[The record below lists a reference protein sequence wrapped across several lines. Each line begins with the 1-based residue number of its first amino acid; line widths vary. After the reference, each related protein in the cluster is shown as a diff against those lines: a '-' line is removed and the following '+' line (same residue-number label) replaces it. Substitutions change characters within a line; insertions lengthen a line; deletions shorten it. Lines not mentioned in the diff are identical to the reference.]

1 MKSSLKEIKRLESLI
16 LSYREHLPH
25 LDALGTIATMK
36 YLSDAQ
42 DQLQKVQRAYD
53 QKQAR
58 KKKKI
63 SPLRRAVLN
72 EEASTPISEGGALPD
87 EMDLDGSTSVGQ
99 IFTLLEFSFTNPY
112 GGTGRSNWEFN
123 PKFEGVAQ
131 VKVTQDWEDEETG
144 HRYIGSAISTDLQ
157 DYLKA
162 HGHPEDTRIFFSEF
176 EIQKLNAHAR
186 KMKKR
191 SSLGYHMAS
200 FNFQKEAE
208 VGLIDAGDIC

>member
-1 MKSSLKEIKRLESLI
+1 MKSSLKEIKRLEALI

-25 LDALGTIATMK
+25 LDALGTIATLK

-53 QKQAR
+53 RKQAR

-63 SPLRRAVLN
+63 SSLRRAVLN
-72 EEASTPISEGGALPD
+72 EAPICEGGALPD

-99 IFTLLEFSFTNPY
+99 IFTLLEFSFTNSY

-123 PKFEGVAQ
+123 PKFQGVAQ

-157 DYLKA
+157 EYLKA
-162 HGHPEDTRIFFSEF
+162 YGHPEDTRIFFSEF

-186 KMKKR
+186 KMKKK
-191 SSLGYHMAS
+191 SSLGSHMAA
-200 FNFQKEAE
+200 FNFQKAAEA
-208 VGLIDAGDIC
+208 GLIDAGDIC